1 MIQHVRR
8 KLARILPT
16 APGTNIPLS
25 AVLQTGVSSVS
36 VTTLRFSSLL
46 TLGVIVAPAYW
57 QQPFPAQLLLGLSC
71 TAALD
76 RSGFARLKVRRFS

>member
-1 MIQHVRR
+1 MTQHVRR

-16 APGTNIPLS
+16 APETSIPLS

-36 VTTLRFSSLL
+36 MTTLRFSSLL
-46 TLGVIVAPAYW
+46 TLGVIVAPVYW
-57 QQPFPAQLLLGLSC
+57 QQPVPAQLLLGLSC

-76 RSGFARLKVRRFS
+76 RSGFVRLKVRRFS